1 VRRGR
6 TATFVT
12 FLAKNNALQFA
23 AGCGYR
29 VGEQRIKR
37 QNWANPS
44 ATVRSY
50 ELIAR
55 EVMPQFQGHAQATL
69 DAARRAKEVRESL
82 AAAQAQA
89 VEDARARYGA
99 EVAKRQA

>member
-1 VRRGR
+1 VPSVRRTRAPPRSSGCGNNR
-6 TATFVT
+6 TAA
-12 FLAKNNALQFA
+12 LAH
-23 AGCGYR
+23 
-29 VGEQRIKR
+29 
-37 QNWANPS
+37 NWANPS